1 MIWWI
6 IGSIAI
12 VIIACG
18 IYSEAHCPKGG
29 CHDWMYEGTE
39 MHECHGEAE
48 PTSYDMG
55 GKYRYVANCKKY
67 ICKKCGQIK
76 WEE

>member
-6 IGSIAI
+6 IGVVAIAVIAI
-12 VIIACG
+12 S

-29 CHDWMYEGTE
+29 CHDWVYEGTE
-39 MHECHGEAE
+39 MHECYSEAE

-55 GKYRYVANCKKY
+55 GKYRYVTKCKKY

-76 WEE
+76 WKE